1 MKYLNSKKDYLM
13 KGYAIMYRGKAYW
26 LNYATMEIYATRQ
39 KGRKMTRADQNAYEC
54 WDEENKEFDWEE
66 YQKLCDI
73 ADYWDCE
80 E

>member
-1 MKYLNSKKDYLM
+1 
-13 KGYAIMYRGKAYW
+13 
-26 LNYATMEIYATRQ
+26 
-39 KGRKMTRADQNAYEC
+39 MTRAEQNAYEC

-73 ADYWDCE
+73 ADYRDCE

>member
-1 MKYLNSKKDYLM
+1 MKNTLEMISCW
-13 KGYAIMYRGKAYW
+13 GYAPEYEADRPGGYEGKKPPQRGPI
-26 LNYATMEIYATRQ
+26 EG
-39 KGRKMTRADQNAYEC
+39 GRKMTRAAQNAYEC

-73 ADYWDCE
+73 AEYLDCE